1 MKKYVQIVLP
11 ALVAALLACPS
22 AQAQSLKDLLNRDNV
37 EKLVGAVTGVNLAEM
52 TGTWVYTGAAVE
64 FESDNLLAKAGG
76 AVAANTLAGKLDEQ
90 LQKLGFREGTLS
102 FTFEADSTFQ
112 ATLGGKPVKGTY
124 TYDQV
129 ENRVTL
135 KLARLVP
142 LKATLKYTSAQMDL
156 LFNFDR
162 LLDLVQL
169 LAGKSGKRTLLVL
182 TDDKG
187 KNEYEQEV
195 IPTSSGA
202 VGNLL
207 YKRWVERRREMTE
220 KYSGGRVGYVHV
232 KAMNSESF
240 RDVFS
245 EVLGKN
251 RNKEALVVDIRHN
264 GGGWLHDDLGIL
276 LSGKLY
282 QTFEPRGQ
290 YIGSDPFMQWYKP
303 SAVLMCENDYSNA
316 HGFPFMYKALG
327 IGQLVGAP
335 MAGTMTAVWWETQV
349 NGRIVVGLPEVA
361 VKDMSGK
368 YLENQDLYPDVIV
381 YQTPEERLKD
391 NDVQLKK
398 TIDTLLGK

>member
-1 MKKYVQIVLP
+1 M
-11 ALVAALLACPS
+11 
-22 AQAQSLKDLLNRDNV
+22 
-37 EKLVGAVTGVNLAEM
+37 
-52 TGTWVYTGAAVE
+52 
-64 FESDNLLAKAGG
+64 
-76 AVAANTLAGKLDEQ
+76 
-90 LQKLGFREGTLS
+90 
-102 FTFEADSTFQ
+102 
-112 ATLGGKPVKGTY
+112 
-124 TYDQV
+124 
-129 ENRVTL
+129 
-135 KLARLVP
+135 
-142 LKATLKYTSAQMDL
+142 
-156 LFNFDR
+156 
-162 LLDLVQL
+162 
-169 LAGKSGKRTLLVL
+169 LVL

-195 IPTSSGA
+195 VPTSSGA

-327 IGQLVGAP
+327 IGKLVGAP